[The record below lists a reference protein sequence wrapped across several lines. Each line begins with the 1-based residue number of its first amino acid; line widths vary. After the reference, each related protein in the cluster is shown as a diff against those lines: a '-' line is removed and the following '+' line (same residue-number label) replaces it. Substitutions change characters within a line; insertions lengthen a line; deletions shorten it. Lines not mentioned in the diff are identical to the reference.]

1 MVDISDVIRAFS
13 EWEDLEAAI
22 GSVNRQTR
30 QTREIIVV
38 IDHNEKLL
46 AQVRWAS
53 AWPDVLRT
61 IEGHPTAPGGGGG
74 WSSGGTGVR
83 MADARGRVREWAV
96 GRRPAAKGFGRPLAI
111 LLGLAATTAGYA
123 SEPPRGAGSCAREP
137 RPRTGV
143 VPAASDDC

>member
-1 MVDISDVIRAFS
+1 MVDISDVICAFS

-30 QTREIIVV
+30 HAREIIVLM
-38 IDHNEKLL
+38 DHNEQLL
-46 AQVRWAS
+46 AQVRSAS

-61 IEGHPTAPGGGGG
+61 IEGNRGAPGGGGR
-74 WSSGGTGVR
+74 WSSG
-83 MADARGRVREWAV
+83 
-96 GRRPAAKGFGRPLAI
+96 
-111 LLGLAATTAGYA
+111 
-123 SEPPRGAGSCAREP
+123 GSCAREP

>member
-1 MVDISDVIRAFS
+1 MVDISDVICAFS

-30 QTREIIVV
+30 QAREIIVV

-46 AQVRWAS
+46 AQVRSAS
-53 AWPDVLRT
+53 AWPDVL
-61 IEGHPTAPGGGGG
+61 
-74 WSSGGTGVR
+74 
-83 MADARGRVREWAV
+83 
-96 GRRPAAKGFGRPLAI
+96 KAI
-111 LLGLAATTAGYA
+111 LVGLAATTAGYA